1 MIGLR
6 FRTNQN
12 DFLPQ
17 NKIKGDTA
25 LTLEQCL
32 EHYTKA
38 ETLSAED
45 AWRCPHCQK
54 YLPVV
59 KTLGLWSLPDIL
71 VIHFKRFRQQHT
83 KGPQSAKLTTT
94 VQFPLTNFDMS
105 PHLARD
111 TANEKTNANGF
122 MTEDNWSPWRKL
134 KRKDLNNDLKNN
146 RYDLYAVCYHQV
158 CLSVSQFKRDNSLIS
173 FALFS
178 PIQGDTLETGHYT
191 AACKNPYDH
200 QWYKFDDQR
209 VAVVPND
216 RVQED
221 IVNNEAYILFY
232 QRRNVDSAECSGS
245 NSSSSGEHW
254 VSKMCTSAVTLSS
267 DPKKDEVEKPDPK
280 TEVLIEKSESKPKPT
295 IVAVQSD
302 KNVQTD
308 DECKTEKQVEVNAD
322 VEKVP
327 ANDEGASK
335 SVAIKSTMTDVPVK
349 VEPTNEDE
357 IVDVIGLD
365 VEKSSD
371 VEPSKDQ
378 TTTNTLALTEA
389 KEAESSATIVENTTE
404 ENIPVESSKI
414 NDVKENIITNGCGNS
429 SSSSSSSG
437 GASGSSSCS
446 SSNKSTAIHS
456 PEIDIDIEV
465 ELRNMTVK
473 KSDGA
478 LSVSFPTQ
486 RSLWPFENH
495 HNTIHT
501 YTPILSR
508 GSLNFNE
515 LLANERNAHLR
526 HSLST
531 TLGHQRNSNAGDKA
545 KGAGNDTLAMVRG
558 VSSCSKD
565 TLLFVDQQT
574 HRHRS
579 IMDEEFMANQPLW
592 V

>member
-1 MIGLR
+1 M
-6 FRTNQN
+6 
-12 DFLPQ
+12 
-17 NKIKGDTA
+17 
-25 LTLEQCL
+25 
-32 EHYTKA
+32 
-38 ETLSAED
+38 
-45 AWRCPHCQK
+45 
-54 YLPVV
+54 
-59 KTLGLWSLPDIL
+59 
-71 VIHFKRFRQQHT
+71 
-83 KGPQSAKLTTT
+83 
-94 VQFPLTNFDMS
+94 
-105 PHLARD
+105 
-111 TANEKTNANGF
+111 
-122 MTEDNWSPWRKL
+122 
-134 KRKDLNNDLKNN
+134 
-146 RYDLYAVCYHQV
+146 
-158 CLSVSQFKRDNSLIS
+158 
-173 FALFS
+173 
-178 PIQGDTLETGHYT
+178 
-191 AACKNPYDH
+191 
-200 QWYKFDDQR
+200 
-209 VAVVPND
+209 AVVPND

-232 QRRNVDSAECSGS
+232 QRRKVDSAECSGS

-254 VSKMCTSAVTLSS
+254 VSKMCTSSVALTS
-267 DPKKDEVEKPDPK
+267 DAKKDEVEKSEP
-280 TEVLIEKSESKPKPT
+280 KSEVPAEMSEPKPKP

-308 DECKTEKQVEVNAD
+308 DECKTEKQVDANA
-322 VEKVP
+322 VAEKVP

-335 SVAIKSTMTDVPVK
+335 SVAIKSTMTDAPIK

-365 VEKSSD
+365 AEKSNG
-371 VEPSKDQ
+371 VEQSIEPA
-378 TTTNTLALTEA
+378 TNTLSSGEVKEVESTA
-389 KEAESSATIVENTTE
+389 KNVENTTE

-414 NDVKENIITNGCGNS
+414 NDVKENITSNGRGGNTS
-429 SSSSSSSG
+429 TSSSSG

-531 TLGHQRNSNAGDKA
+531 TLGHQRNSNSSDKS
-545 KGAGNDTLAMVRG
+545 KVIGVTGNDTLAMVRG

-565 TLLFVDQQT
+565 TLIFVDQQT

-592 V
+592 VWMRSFSILHPFFTIQLITDCIFCFCFWFRTDFTSHTTQTCNCFTKELAMCVDGKMAVIANSDVIQPDFKQKYIKWCMHRI